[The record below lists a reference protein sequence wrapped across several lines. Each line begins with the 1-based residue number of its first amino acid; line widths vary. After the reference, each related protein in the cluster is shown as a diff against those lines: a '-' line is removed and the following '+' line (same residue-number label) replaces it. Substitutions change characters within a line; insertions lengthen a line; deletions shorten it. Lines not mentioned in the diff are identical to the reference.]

1 MQNSDNKF
9 NLSIEAI
16 NIGPHENV
24 IWSSLVGTNKTGI
37 FASNGKGKSFLGRA
51 FQYIADES
59 RCKNI
64 VASNRMITIGKN
76 DGAFKFE
83 IDGKKS
89 VLTFKRDS
97 EVLRKNEY
105 YIFHVFNSN
114 YVEENIIKRNY
125 GLPNEDDLNG
135 YILGKSNVDLDKDK
149 RELEVKR
156 QTIKSKLEEFQKKS
170 LTKLLDYAGEFNISR
185 NSEYKEL
192 LQQIKNLDSVP
203 ETIFKDVSAN
213 FDTVR
218 ENYKKLA
225 EFPADEEDVP
235 CYNKLQ
241 TYIDENAVKE
251 NLIKVVK
258 KVEIADSCLEDF
270 MKSNKD
276 FIEKGIELFNSQ
288 SDKCPFCKRNT
299 DGSIISIIKKYNEF
313 LKSPEKEMISF
324 CEQQIVHAEKEI
336 RSLSDIKKNLD
347 VTKFKYAFM
356 KDKLVNYRHELSI
369 SGDVFTSLE
378 KEIKEIIKKLNEKK
392 ADVSLE
398 LDLDLSQYSQARQEF
413 ITDMT
418 RIEAL
423 VIGINEEKNKIASQ
437 QKLLRTSIIPLIRS
451 QILDSQEL
459 EDLWKEQSE
468 ADKLEEKIKE
478 KEDKENIPAKKRY
491 METLK
496 TLLNFFFR
504 DKYKVSDA
512 GVISFKDNDV
522 SSNFDHVLSE
532 GEKTIVSFCY
542 YLAEVHLIVKDESD
556 YNKVFFIIDDPI
568 SSLDANY
575 VYNICEIIRGLL
587 AYFPGIKHEKYLILT
602 HSIEFMGILTRNGII
617 NNDLELINGTLA
629 RVDKDRFRIPYLAHL
644 RDIQDV
650 VSNNKPTHT
659 TANSIRN
666 ILESINNFLC
676 PGRSLEDFINTE
688 EALKGTSIYTTSQ
701 DGSHGNLNNWSVL
714 ADAELVALSKDLL
727 NYIQASLFKG
737 QLNAL
742 QPSARK
748 SVDKLTV

>member
-24 IWSSLVGTNKTGI
+24 TWSSLVGTNKTGI
-37 FASNGKGKSFLGRA
+37 FASNGKGKSFLRRA

-64 VASNRMITIGKN
+64 VFSNRMITIGKN

-89 VLTFKRDS
+89 TLTFKRGS

-135 YILGKSNVDLDKDK
+135 YILGKSNADLDKEK

-156 QTIKSKLEEFQKKS
+156 QTIKSKLEAFQKKS
-170 LTKLLDYAGEFNISR
+170 LTKLSDYAGEFNISR
-185 NSEYKEL
+185 NIEYKEL
-192 LQQIKNLDSVP
+192 LQQIKSLNSVP
-203 ETIFKDVSAN
+203 ETILKDESAK
-213 FDTVR
+213 FDKVR
-218 ENYKKLA
+218 DDYKKLA
-225 EFPADEEDVP
+225 AFPVDAEDVP
-235 CYNKLQ
+235 CHNKLQ
-241 TYIDENAVKE
+241 TYIEENAVKE
-251 NLIKVVK
+251 NLIKGVK
-258 KVEIADSCLEDF
+258 KVEIADSSIEGF
-270 MKSNKD
+270 MKNNKD
-276 FIEKGIELFNSQ
+276 FVEKGIELFNGE

-299 DGSIISIIKKYNEF
+299 DENIISIIKQYNEF
-313 LKSPEKEMISF
+313 LKSSEKEMISF
-324 CEQQIVHAEKEI
+324 CEQQIANAEKEI
-336 RSLSDIKKNLD
+336 QSLSDIKKNLD
-347 VTKFKYAFM
+347 ITKFQYAFM
-356 KDKLVNYRHELSI
+356 KDKLVNYRYELSI
-369 SGDVFTSLE
+369 SDDVFTSLE

-398 LDLDLSQYSQARQEF
+398 LDLDLSKYSQARQDF

-418 RIEAL
+418 RIETL

-459 EDLWKEQSE
+459 ENLWQEKSG
-468 ADKLEEKIKE
+468 ADKLEEMIQE
-478 KEDKENIPAKKRY
+478 KEDRENISAKKRY

-504 DKYKVSDA
+504 DKYKVSDT
-512 GVISFKDNDV
+512 GVIFFKDNDV
-522 SSNFDHVLSE
+522 SSNFDHVLSD

-542 YLAEVHLIVKDESD
+542 YLAEVHLIVKDELD
-556 YNKVFFIIDDPI
+556 YNRIFFIIDDPI

-587 AYFPGIKHEKYLILT
+587 TYFPLIKREKYLILT

-617 NNDLELINGTLA
+617 NNDLELINGTLT

-666 ILESINNFLC
+666 ILESINNFLY

-714 ADAELVALSKDLL
+714 ADAELVALAKDLL
-727 NYIQASLFKG
+727 NYIYASPFRG
-737 QLNAL
+737 QLDAL
-742 QPSARK
+742 QHCARK
-748 SVDKLTV
+748 GVGKSTL